1 MGVLGSLTVV
11 SPDSGRIRTAE
22 RWANRLGGV
31 LIAFIHKTRDPPT
44 KTIKANR
51 VVGDVTGRTCIV
63 VDTFKRQ
70 RLVAGKTQPVLPGR
84 KVLLMTAL
92 TDEGRHLRKP

>member
-31 LIAFIHKTRDPPT
+31 PIAFIHKTRDPPT

-51 VVGDVTGRTCIV
+51 VVGDVTGAPASSSTRSSDSDSSPERRNPCC
-63 VDTFKRQ
+63 
-70 RLVAGKTQPVLPGR
+70 LVQKSY
-84 KVLLMTAL
+84 
-92 TDEGRHLRKP
+92 

>member
-63 VDTFKRQ
+63 VDDMIDTGGTIAQKRC
-70 RLVAGKTQPVLPGR
+70 RRSWSPAR
-84 KVLLMTAL
+84 
-92 TDEGRHLRKP
+92 RR